1 MFTILILYISIAIL
15 TFRMK
20 TKIRFIKPY
29 LFAAVHLVVFFWLL
43 TQLSPVSQLNPL
55 YETMSWI
62 PELGI
67 DLDFQLDGLSLI
79 FGLLVSGIGTLVFLF
94 AADYMK
100 KYEGRDRFHSF
111 LFLFSGAM
119 LGLVFAE
126 NLVLMFIF
134 WELTTVLSFLL
145 ISFFH
150 EKSASRKAAFQS
162 LFLTGFGG
170 LSLLAGIILLGSI
183 VDSYSIREW
192 IDRGAE
198 IRSSKLYL
206 PGLIMIL
213 LGAFTKS
220 AQFPFHFWLPGA
232 MQAPGPVS
240 AFLHSATMVKAGFYL
255 LARINP
261 VLGGTEEWIYIVSLV
276 GVVTMLIGS
285 YRAMTKKDIKAI
297 LAFTTINSLG
307 VLVLLIGID
316 TSLSVKAALLF
327 LFVHAFYK
335 AALFMIAGMIEKKT
349 GTRDITL
356 LGGLRK
362 QMPVTFVITI
372 LLALSMAGFP
382 PMLGYLGKELIYEA
396 KLQLPGM
403 SLIVLVFG
411 VLSNI
416 FMITVSTLFVYRI
429 FAGRQNNTGHSVD
442 EKSPLLLA
450 GPVILAIA
458 SLLFGLFP
466 AALGR
471 TLIESSMVSVLI
483 EYIPVKLKIWHGFND
498 VFFLSLFTIM
508 AGVSFSV
515 LLIRRQ
521 NILRAWRRFNE
532 RVFVVDASDLF
543 ENMISSFVNFSQ
555 RKTNFIQ
562 HGYHRLYILTIFLF
576 ASVAIWFQI
585 IYTWGWQYEASL
597 SPLPFYIIG
606 LIVLMI
612 VAAIYSTVS
621 RSRIATIV
629 ALGVIG
635 YGLSLVYLYYSAVD
649 LAITQILVETL
660 IVVMFVIVLQRL
672 PKFVS
677 LSSRR
682 TKIRDLVIALMFGS
696 VMTVVAIKAT
706 RVELN
711 DSISSYFV
719 EKSYL
724 EAFGKNVVNVILV
737 DFRAL
742 DTMGEVIVLSIAA
755 IGVSMLFT
763 LKKRRP

>member
-1 MFTILILYISIAIL
+1 MLNILIAYLVIAIL
-15 TFRMK
+15 TIRMPGK
-20 TKIRFIKPY
+20 SRFLKPY
-29 LFAAVHLVVFFWLL
+29 LFAAVHLVVFLWLL
-43 TQLSPVSQLNPL
+43 MQLNSVSRLNPL
-55 YETMSWI
+55 FESLHWI

-67 DLDFQLDGLSLI
+67 NLDFQLDGLSLI
-79 FGLLVSGIGTLVFLF
+79 FGLLVSGIGTLIFLF

-100 KYEGRDRFHSF
+100 KYEGKERFFSF

-126 NLVLMFIF
+126 NLILMFIL
-134 WELTTVLSFLL
+134 WELTTVLSFML

-170 LSLLAGIILLGSI
+170 LSLLAGIVLLGSI

-192 IDRGAE
+192 IERGAE
-198 IRSSKLYL
+198 IRNSQLYL

-261 VLGGTEEWIYIVSLV
+261 VLGGTEEWIYIVTLA
-276 GVVTMLIGS
+276 GVLTMLIGS
-285 YRAMTKKDIKAI
+285 YRAMTQRDIKAI
-297 LAFTTINSLG
+297 LAFTTINALG

-327 LFVHAFYK
+327 LIVHAFYK

-362 QMPVTFVITI
+362 QMPITFLVTI
-372 LLALSMAGFP
+372 LLALSMAGLP
-382 PMLGYLGKELIYEA
+382 PMLGFLGKELIYEA

-403 SLIVLVFG
+403 AAVVLVLG
-411 VLSNI
+411 IISNVL
-416 FMITVSTLFVYRI
+416 MVTVSALFVYRI
-429 FAGRQNNTGHSVD
+429 FIAKPGHGRHSAD

-450 GPVILAIA
+450 GPIILAIV
-458 SLLFGLFP
+458 SLFFGLFP

-498 VFFLSLFTIM
+498 VFFLSLFTIL
-508 AGVSFSV
+508 AGASFSM

-521 NILRAWRRFNE
+521 HILPVWSRFNE

-555 RKTNFIQ
+555 RKTNFMQ
-562 HGYHRLYILTIFLF
+562 HGFHRLYIMTIFLF
-576 ASVAIWFQI
+576 ASIAIGFQI
-585 IYTWGWQYEASL
+585 IYTRGWQAETSFSL
-597 SPLPFYIIG
+597 QPFYITS
-606 LIVLMI
+606 LIAIMI
-612 VAAIYSTVS
+612 AATIYSTVS
-621 RSRIATIV
+621 RSRIASIV

-635 YGLSLVYLYYSAVD
+635 YGLSLLYLYYSAVD
-649 LAITQILVETL
+649 LAITQVLVETL
-660 IVVMFVIVLQRL
+660 IVVMFVMVLQRL
-672 PKFVS
+672 PKFAR
-677 LSSRR
+677 LSSRK
-682 TKIRDLVIALMFGS
+682 TKIRDLLVALMFGS
-696 VMTVVAIKAT
+696 VMTVVAFKAT
-706 RVELN
+706 QVELN
-711 DSISSYFV
+711 DSISSYFL

-724 EAFGKNVVNVILV
+724 EAFGNNVVNVILV

-755 IGVSMLFT
+755 MGVFTLFT
-763 LKKRRP
+763 LKKRGA